1 MAKKRW
7 LILAHPFNMDGRAA
21 SHTITDKIPHLL
33 TAGIEIVVISGV
45 TGDLDSR
52 FDHHQVWSA
61 APAGFKFELRHVL
74 RRRLKSKF
82 AYRMLMMGVSL
93 ALLPLIFIERLFK
106 PVESSW
112 SWQFS
117 AQRKGLALA
126 QQKPFDLIYS
136 TAGPFAAH
144 LAAQTLKERLQIPWL
159 AEIHDPLVLPGTT
172 PRSRRQ
178 KAYADVERRICQDA
192 DVAIWFTDQAMA
204 SALQRHPELGNKGR
218 VLLPGVD
225 DPFGGQNRPPYT
237 HRDRFILGHFGS
249 LSHSRTLLPFIFA
262 LDLLR
267 QRSTEVYA
275 DLELHIYGGILDQPS
290 QQTAQQLGLIDH
302 LIQWGR
308 IEYDPTTGLSG
319 REQVLQRMREC
330 DALAMVHGDDP
341 MCHEYIPSKL
351 YEYLWMQRPIVATA
365 HGNPQMAQLIREQ
378 GHWVAEHP
386 LQADSAVKIAPELAR
401 ILCQLWQQWRTQG
414 LPDTAQTT
422 PYTTEA
428 STRQLITWAQALYR

>member
-1 MAKKRW
+1 MC
-7 LILAHPFNMDGRAA
+7 
-21 SHTITDKIPHLL
+21 
-33 TAGIEIVVISGV
+33 
-45 TGDLDSR
+45 
-52 FDHHQVWSA
+52 
-61 APAGFKFELRHVL
+61 
-74 RRRLKSKF
+74 
-82 AYRMLMMGVSL
+82 
-93 ALLPLIFIERLFK
+93 
-106 PVESSW
+106 SS
-112 SWQFS
+112 
-117 AQRKGLALA
+117 
-126 QQKPFDLIYS
+126 D
-136 TAGPFAAH
+136 
-144 LAAQTLKERLQIPWL
+144 
-159 AEIHDPLVLPGTT
+159 
-172 PRSRRQ
+172 
-178 KAYADVERRICQDA
+178 
-192 DVAIWFTDQAMA
+192 
-204 SALQRHPELGNKGR
+204 
-218 VLLPGVD
+218 
-225 DPFGGQNRPPYT
+225 
-237 HRDRFILGHFGS
+237 
-249 LSHSRTLLPFIFA
+249 
-262 LDLLR
+262 
-267 QRSTEVYA
+267 
-275 DLELHIYGGILDQPS
+275 
-290 QQTAQQLGLIDH
+290 LIDH